1 MIKLSIVI
9 PFYKTYEETVRL
21 MEILIPQLTEETEVL
36 LIDDGCHETRLN
48 EFIYQE
54 KYKEK
59 WNSIH
64 IWHLLENKGLSYA
77 RNKGI
82 ESAEGNYIVFID
94 SDDYVSKDYIETIID
109 KINTSEFDYCYF
121 SWKFV
126 NQGDTIIIKDNPP
139 TWNLAVWN
147 AVYRKDYVELFDENV
162 RFMEDVPWQIEM
174 RKKNGKKE
182 IINKVLYYYND
193 GRPGSLTATG
203 GNCYN
208 IEGVDK

>member
-1 MIKLSIVI
+1 MMIKLSIII
-9 PFYKTYEETVRL
+9 PFYKTTELTIKLLEQL
-21 MEILIPQLTEETEVL
+21 QSQLTDEVEVF
-36 LIDDGCHETRLN
+36 LIDDGCNEERLDKFKDKIN
-48 EFIYQE
+48 I
-54 KYKEK
+54 
-59 WNSIH
+59 IH
-64 IWHLLENKGLSYA
+64 LEENKGISYA
-77 RNKGI
+77 RNIGI
-82 ESAEGNYIVFID
+82 KKATGEYIVFVD
-94 SDDYVSKDYIETIID
+94 SDDYISEDYIETIIN

-147 AVYRKDYVELFDENV
+147 AVYKKDYVELFDENV
-162 RFMEDVPWQIEM
+162 RFMEDIPWQIEM

-203 GNCYN
+203 GICYY